1 MNATFKRFEQ
11 RIESRTHILAELH
24 SRTLRGRP
32 PDLSILCL
40 ADAHGQLGQEIL
52 SFALVR
58 SDNFLS

>member
-1 MNATFKRFEQ
+1 MSPLSDLSKEL
-11 RIESRTHILAELH
+11 ESRTHILAELH

-52 SFALVR
+52 GFALVR